1 MPAPGAG
8 GEAKQDAQPVVI
20 QADRLDYFDAGR
32 RANYRG
38 SVRLQTENTTLQADS
53 VDVFFSDTASVE
65 RTELERAVAEGKVI
79 VVQPG
84 RRATGNRAE
93 YFAREGRIL
102 LSGGPPTLYDA
113 EKGFTS
119 GQRLTFYIHD
129 DSLRVD
135 GGDESPTL
143 SRHRIAQ

>member
-1 MPAPGAG
+1 V
-8 GEAKQDAQPVVI
+8 Q
-20 QADRLDYFDAGR
+20 
-32 RANYRG
+32 
-38 SVRLQTENTTLQADS
+38 LQTENTTLQADS

-65 RTELERAVAEGKVI
+65 QTELERAVAGGHVI

-93 YFAREGRIL
+93 YFAREGKIL

-119 GQRLTFYIHD
+119 GQRLTFNIHD